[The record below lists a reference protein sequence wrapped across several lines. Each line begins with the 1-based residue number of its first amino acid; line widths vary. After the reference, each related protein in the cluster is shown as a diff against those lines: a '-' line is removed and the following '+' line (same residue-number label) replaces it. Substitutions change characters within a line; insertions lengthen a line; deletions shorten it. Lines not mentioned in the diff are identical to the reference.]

1 MSSTVNSKCKI
12 CRRLNQKLFL
22 KGERCLS
29 PKCALVKKPYV
40 PGPKNKKR
48 ISKITEYGRELA
60 EKQKLKK
67 WYNLRE
73 KQFKNYVL
81 DVLGKKGKMGD
92 ASSYFIK
99 ILEERLDNVVFRLG
113 FAFSRIHARQLV
125 NHAHFLVNG
134 KGVDVPSYQVKKG
147 DKISIK
153 PSSLKLSYFQG
164 LKTNL
169 KNYETQKWL
178 KLNKETLEGEV
189 IGEPTMETVNPPAE
203 IPSIFEFYTK

>member
-1 MSSTVNSKCKI
+1 
-12 CRRLNQKLFL
+12 LNQKLFL

-40 PGPKNKKR
+40 QGPKTKKR

-73 KQFKNYVL
+73 KQFRNYVL
-81 DVLGKKGKMGD
+81 DVLGKRGKMGD

-99 ILEERLDNVVFRLG
+99 LLESRLDNVVFRLG
-113 FAFSRIHARQLV
+113 LASSRIQARQLV
-125 NHAHFLVNG
+125 NHSHFLVNG
-134 KGVDVPSYQVKKG
+134 KGVDIPSCKIQKG
-147 DKISIK
+147 DKISVK
-153 PSSLKLSYFQG
+153 PSSLKLTYFQG
-164 LKTNL
+164 LKTSL

-178 KLNKETLEGEV
+178 KLNKETLEAEV
-189 IGEPTMETVNPPAE
+189 IGEPTIETANPPAE
-203 IPSIFEFYTK
+203 ISSIFEFYTK